1 MLIFLI
7 VLVILCGGFGYNR
20 GGWGGGGIGL
30 GGVLLIA
37 LALYCF
43 GFFRHF

>member
-1 MLIFLI
+1 MLIILI
-7 VLVILCGGFGYNR
+7 VLVILFGGFGYNR
-20 GGWGGGGIGL
+20 YGWSGGGIGL

-37 LALYCF
+37 LALYYF